1 MKSSLAKPKTQAGIF
16 KTELHLQHH
25 PPQKNT
31 VREPETKLGLLIDD
45 PG

>member
-25 PPQKNT
+25 PPQKTPCESLKRN
-31 VREPETKLGLLIDD
+31 LAY
-45 PG
+45 